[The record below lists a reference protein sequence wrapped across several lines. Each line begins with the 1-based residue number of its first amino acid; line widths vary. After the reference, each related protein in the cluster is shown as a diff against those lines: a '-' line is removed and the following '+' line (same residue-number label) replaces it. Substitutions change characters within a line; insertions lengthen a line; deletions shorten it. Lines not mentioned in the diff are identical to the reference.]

1 MIGLKERG
9 LRFELTAGLALLV
22 AAAVGWVGLAVFK
35 YAQQEML
42 ALKIENGLILART
55 IEERFISSPTGQD
68 LDFLVNTLSQTG
80 FEGIRVI
87 NQHGKT
93 LVSSKNWSR
102 EERPDQNDLTK
113 AIATGRFRSYMGG
126 TGLFSF
132 GPDPTLAL
140 VVPIYK
146 GSKVVGA
153 VGLSSSLTKMR
164 ASWARTR
171 WIILLYL
178 TIDTVIMVLFGGYLL
193 SRRLIQPLSRM
204 LARVKALAEGEYSPY
219 PAPVKGTG
227 EIGELEEAFEK
238 MALNLTE
245 NRKKLEENL
254 ASLKAAQI
262 ELVKSEKMAT
272 VGRLASGLAHELG
285 NPLSSIQGFTHI
297 LRRQNLPQAERDDF
311 FDRTESELLRMDSI
325 IRSLLDFAR
334 PVSTEFIPSNLN
346 SIVTESLSL
355 VEVQKWFKGLKVVTH
370 LEQELPSVLARENQ
384 LIQVLLNLLTNA
396 GQSMPDGGALTLE
409 TGTADNCEVYISVTD
424 TGTGISLKDQ
434 KMIFDPFFTTKEPG
448 QGTGLGLS
456 LSQSIVENL
465 GGRVEV
471 RSTPGEGSRFTVFL
485 PWAKKEGE

>member
-1 MIGLKERG
+1 MIGLKEHG

-42 ALKIENGLILART
+42 ALKIESGLMLART
-55 IEERFISSPTGQD
+55 IEERLISSPTGHD
-68 LDFLVNTLSQTG
+68 LDFLVNTLAQAG

-87 NQHGKT
+87 NQNGKT

-113 AIATGRFRSYMGG
+113 VMATGRFRSYMGG

-140 VVPIYK
+140 AVPIYK

-153 VGLSSSLTKMR
+153 VGLSASLTRMR
-164 ASWARTR
+164 VSWARTR
-171 WIILLYL
+171 WIIFLYL
-178 TIDTVIMVLFGGYLL
+178 AIDTVIMVLFGGYLL
-193 SRRLIQPLSRM
+193 SRRLIRPLSRM
-204 LARVKALAEGEYSPY
+204 LVRVKALAEGEYHPY
-219 PAPVKGTG
+219 PAPVKGAG

-334 PVSTEFIPSNLN
+334 PESTELIPSDLN
-346 SIVTESLSL
+346 RVVTESLSL

-370 LEQELPSVLARENQ
+370 LDQELPSVLAQENS
-384 LIQVLLNLLTNA
+384 LTQVLLNLLTNA
-396 GQSMPDGGALTLE
+396 GQSMPDGGTLTLE

-424 TGTGISLKDQ
+424 TGTGISPQDL

-471 RSTPGEGSRFTVFL
+471 KSNLGEGSQFTVFL